1 MTTFQTNPF
10 FPMPTG
16 ELSLELLDNN
26 SAPTSSIE
34 AAQNF
39 TLRVSWNF
47 NTNIPGWL
55 IPVEIKAYAD
65 ELGGAFDG
73 QIGPPP
79 VVSLPN
85 LPSSGSADLVVPGG
99 TLPDPLNWLIISHS
113 VKSIVP
119 ISISKPSSSG
129 VKLTRTSP
137 KRISPA
143 KGWLRP

>member
-26 SAPTSSIE
+26 SAPSSSIE

-55 IPVEIKAYAD
+55 IPVEIKAA
-65 ELGGAFDG
+65 
-73 QIGPPP
+73 
-79 VVSLPN
+79 
-85 LPSSGSADLVVPGG
+85 GG
-99 TLPDPLNWLIISHS
+99 TLPDPSTGSS
-113 VKSIVP
+113 VYRIVVVMA
-119 ISISKPSSSG
+119 G
-129 VKLTRTSP
+129 VGGGHDLAAFAEVTASVR
-137 KRISPA
+137 
-143 KGWLRP
+143 

>member
-99 TLPDPLNWLIISHS
+99 TLPDPSTGSS
-113 VKSIVP
+113 VYRIVVVMA
-119 ISISKPSSSG
+119 G
-129 VKLTRTSP
+129 VGGGHDLAAFAEVTASVR
-137 KRISPA
+137 
-143 KGWLRP
+143 

>member
-1 MTTFQTNPF
+1 
-10 FPMPTG
+10 MPTG
-16 ELSLELLDNN
+16 ELLLVLLDNN
-26 SAPTSSIE
+26 SAPSSSIE

-39 TLRVSWNF
+39 TLRARNF

-79 VVSLPN
+79 IVNLPN

-99 TLPDPLNWLIISHS
+99 TLPDLLDRLERLPHRGRDGGRRGGHDLAAFAEVTAS
-113 VKSIVP
+113 V
-119 ISISKPSSSG
+119 
-129 VKLTRTSP
+129 R
-137 KRISPA
+137 
-143 KGWLRP
+143 